1 MEISIH
7 APARGATLFRRPR
20 QIYRKHFNPRS
31 REGSDG
37 RILRYCGLIMNFN
50 PRSREGSDIIQTPKT
65 DIPKTFQSTLP
76 RGERLLLTSFIEQC
90 NQFQSTLPR
99 GERLLGQIYF
109 LPLLPISIH
118 APARGATRR
127 SWTVC
132 LPGMYFNPRSRE
144 GSDLSKLA
152 ACNTALY
159 FNPRSREGSDLI
171 PSNYER
177 GFSYISIHAPARGA
191 TFDYLDSLMRG

>member
-1 MEISIH
+1 MSVCNGGVDVEISIH

-76 RGERLLLTSFIEQC
+76 RGERQVRGRVQGQC
-90 NQFQSTLPR
+90 GS
-99 GERLLGQIYF
+99 
-109 LPLLPISIH
+109 ISIH
-118 APARGATRR
+118 APARGAT
-127 SWTVC
+127 VKV
-132 LPGMYFNPRSRE
+132 LLLFNVTS
-144 GSDLSKLA
+144 
-152 ACNTALY
+152 
-159 FNPRSREGSDLI
+159 
-171 PSNYER
+171 
-177 GFSYISIHAPARGA
+177 ISIHAPARGA
-191 TFDYLDSLMRG
+191 TGN

>member
-1 MEISIH
+1 MSVCNGGVDVEVSIR

-50 PRSREGSDIIQTPKT
+50 PRSREGSDALR
-65 DIPKTFQSTLP
+65 FS
-76 RGERLLLTSFIEQC
+76 SACFI
-90 NQFQSTLPR
+90 
-99 GERLLGQIYF
+99 Y
-109 LPLLPISIH
+109 ISIH